1 MKYKETTQYTK
12 TIMKGMSMK
21 YRTLHNKKL
30 RDWASHAVFFYDGT
44 ERVMQTHKTRNKAD
58 NLLGYDTML
67 TGKL

>member
-1 MKYKETTQYTK
+1 
-12 TIMKGMSMK
+12 MK